1 MVNLTLLPVTPQDI
15 AWLDHQLGTG
25 RVVILSRGYGNC
37 RITNARAL
45 NTWRVVYYNSQDT
58 VILNSVEVC
67 AIPEVACAARE
78 DLEDSAERLAEVL
91 QWVSQA

>member
-1 MVNLTLLPVTPQDI
+1 M
-15 AWLDHQLGTG
+15 
-25 RVVILSRGYGNC
+25 
-37 RITNARAL
+37 
-45 NTWRVVYYNSQDT
+45 
-58 VILNSVEVC
+58 ILNSVEVC